1 MKKKINIL
9 MVDDQPAKL
18 LSYEVMLSDLD
29 ENLIKATSGKEAL
42 EQLLKNDVAIV
53 LLDVSMP
60 ELGGF
65 ELAAMIRQ
73 HPRFQQTAII
83 FISAVHMTD
92 RDRLAGYESGGVD
105 YISVPV
111 IPELLR
117 AKVRLFAELHRQT
130 WQLGELNR
138 ELRLLSSR
146 LLAAQDAER
155 RRIARELHDGL
166 GQELVA
172 AKMMLEGTL
181 ARDATQLRESVNE
194 AITTLNRA
202 IQQVR
207 STSHLLHPPLLDEV
221 GLVSALRW
229 YLEGLTKRS
238 SIETSLDLQPLDFPR
253 LASDLETA
261 AFRVIQECL
270 TNVFRHSKAHRVWVA
285 LAQRDGQVTIT
296 VRDDGKGIGS
306 EVSEFRPDSLGVGIG
321 GMRQRIKE
329 FGGEVRFKNA
339 NPGTLVEVVVPFQ
352 SPSKE
357 TPPSLSGKI

>member
-1 MKKKINIL
+1 MVLYSGLPRSESMKKKVNIL
-9 MVDDQPAKL
+9 MVDDQQDKL
-18 LSYEVMLSDLD
+18 LSYEVILSDLD

-65 ELAAMIRQ
+65 ELARMIRQ

-117 AKVRLFAELHRQT
+117 AKVCLFAELHRQT

-138 ELRLLSSR
+138 ELRFLSSR
-146 LLAAQDAER
+146 LLAVQDAER

-172 AKMMLEGTL
+172 AKLMLEGIL
-181 ARDATQLRESVNE
+181 ARDT
-194 AITTLNRA
+194 
-202 IQQVR
+202 
-207 STSHLLHPPLLDEV
+207 
-221 GLVSALRW
+221 
-229 YLEGLTKRS
+229 
-238 SIETSLDLQPLDFPR
+238 
-253 LASDLETA
+253 
-261 AFRVIQECL
+261 
-270 TNVFRHSKAHRVWVA
+270 TNVRERVTEA
-285 LAQRDGQVTIT
+285 MIT
-296 VRDDGKGIGS
+296 VDR
-306 EVSEFRPDSLGVGIG
+306 
-321 GMRQRIKE
+321 
-329 FGGEVRFKNA
+329 A
-339 NPGTLVEVVVPFQ
+339 
-352 SPSKE
+352 
-357 TPPSLSGKI
+357 

>member
-1 MKKKINIL
+1 MKKKVNIL

-18 LSYEVMLSDLD
+18 LSYEVILTDLD
-29 ENLIKATSGKEAL
+29 ENLIKVTSGKEAL
-42 EQLLKNDVAIV
+42 EQLLKNDIAVV

-65 ELAAMIRQ
+65 ELAGMIRE

-83 FISAVHMTD
+83 FISAVHLTD

-138 ELRLLSSR
+138 EQRLLSSR

-172 AKMMLEGTL
+172 VKMMMDGILGTNSVQFNQR
-181 ARDATQLRESVNE
+181 AAMDASET
-194 AITTLNRA
+194 IDRA

-207 STSHLLHPPLLDEV
+207 SISHLLHPPLLDEV

-238 SIETSLDLQPLDFPR
+238 GIESSLDLQPLDFPR

-261 AFRVIQECL
+261 VFRVIQECL
-270 TNVFRHSKAHRVWVA
+270 TNVFRHSKARKVWVT
-285 LAQRDGQVTIT
+285 LSQRDSQLAIT
-296 VRDDGKGIGS
+296 VRDDGKGVGREIT
-306 EVSEFRPDSLGVGIG
+306 EFRPDSVGVGIG
-321 GMRQRIKE
+321 GMRQRVKE
-329 FGGEVRFKNA
+329 FGGEVRLRNA
-339 NPGTLVEVVVPFQ
+339 NPGTLVEVVMPFRNPA
-352 SPSKE
+352 SEE
-357 TPPSLSGKI
+357 TRATP